1 MASGSVKQLTMRAL
15 VAHANQG
22 RQTMSGRA
30 IQAVLENLSER
41 GVEVTEAYSPA
52 EAAMAIT
59 VDAGLQCAIL
69 DWDMEQKDSHTEIAA
84 ALATIRQQNSAM
96 PVFLMALSSQD
107 SKLPPKVLEQV
118 DDFLWLLENTPDFI
132 GGRIMAAIHRYQQQF
147 LPPMFGAL
155 ARFSGLYEYSWH
167 TPGHTGGTAFLKHP
181 AGQAFF
187 EFFGEQ
193 LLRSDLSVSVED
205 LGSLLDHTGPIGDSE
220 KYAAHVFGAHRS
232 YHVTNGSSTSN
243 RVILMASVTRDDVVL
258 VDRNCHKSVVHAL
271 TLAGAR
277 PLWLVPSRNYLGM
290 IGPVRAWRMAPD
302 EIEKGLATS
311 PLTSHAD
318 ASPAPM
324 HAILTNSTYDGLCY
338 NVLQV
343 EELLGKVVDR
353 LHFDEAWFSYAR
365 FNSLYAGHFAMHG
378 NPAAHGA
385 TRPTVFATQ
394 STHKMLAALSQ
405 ASFIHIRDGKRP
417 IEHHRFNEALMMH
430 ASTSPQYAIIASNDV
445 STAMMDGPSGE
456 TLTTESIAEAVAFRQ
471 TIARIHNEFH
481 EKGDWFFS
489 AWQPDEVIESNGRK
503 VPFHLADE
511 QQLIHT
517 QHHWVLK
524 PDEEW
529 HGFKAIDDNYCLLD
543 PIKVSVITPGLS
555 RDGSMEATGIPAAL
569 LTAYLD
575 RQGIIV
581 EKTTNFTIL
590 FLFSL
595 GITKGKWGTLVNAL
609 LDFKRDYDANMPLA
623 RTLPDLVAAHPMRYA
638 TLGLRDLAHEMF
650 ETMRDVNATSLL
662 TQAFSNI
669 PAPVYTPTETYEQLV
684 RDNIEPVRL
693 EDIAGRIVAT
703 AIVPYP
709 PGIPLLMPGENIGA
723 NDGPVL
729 GYLRSMEFLDRTFPG
744 FTHGTHGVEVV
755 NGEYRIHCLKQ
766 GAALPNAK

>member
-1 MASGSVKQLTMRAL
+1 MAAGSVKQLTMRAL

-22 RQTMSGRA
+22 QQTMSGRA
-30 IQAVLENLSER
+30 IQAVLQNLDER
-41 GVEVTEAYSPA
+41 GIQVTEAYSPT
-52 EAAMAIT
+52 EAAMAVT

-69 DWDMEQKDSHTEIAA
+69 DWDMEEKGSHAEMMA
-84 ALATIRQQNSAM
+84 ALTTIRQHNSNM

-107 SKLPPKVLEQV
+107 SKLPAKVLEQA

-132 GGRIMAAIHRYQQQF
+132 GGRIAAAIARYQQQF

-181 AGQAFF
+181 AGHAFF

-205 LGSLLDHTGPIGDSE
+205 LGSLLDHTGPIGASE

-258 VDRNCHKSVVHAL
+258 VDRNCHKSIIHAL

-277 PLWLVPSRNYLGM
+277 PLWLIPSRNYLGM
-290 IGPVRAWRMAPD
+290 IGPVRAWRMAPE
-302 EIEKGLATS
+302 EIAKGLAESAITNEG
-311 PLTSHAD
+311 A
-318 ASPAPM
+318 APALA
-324 HAILTNSTYDGLCY
+324 HAIITNCTYDGLCY
-338 NVLQV
+338 NVLQL
-343 EELLGKVVDR
+343 EELLGKLVDR

-365 FNSLYAGHFAMHG
+365 FNPLYAGYFAMHG
-378 NPAAHGA
+378 DPAMHDA

-405 ASFIHIRDGKRP
+405 ASLIHIRDGRRP
-417 IEHHRFNEALMMH
+417 IEHQRFNEALMMH

-445 STAMMDGPSGE
+445 SAAMMDGPAGE
-456 TLTTESIAEAVAFRQ
+456 ALTTESIAEAVAFRQ
-471 TIARIHNEFH
+471 TLARMANEFA
-481 EKGDWFFS
+481 EKGDWFFTS
-489 AWQPDEVIESNGRK
+489 WQPDEVTDAKGQR

-511 QQLIHT
+511 QQLIHD
-517 QHHWVLK
+517 QSCWVLH
-524 PDEEW
+524 PNEEW
-529 HGFKAIDDNYCLLD
+529 HGFKALDDNYCLLD
-543 PIKVSVITPGLS
+543 PIKVSVITPGLK
-555 RDGSMEATGIPAAL
+555 RDGSMDETGIPAAI

-581 EKTTNFTIL
+581 EKTSNFTIL

-595 GITKGKWGTLVNAL
+595 GITKGKWGTLINAL
-609 LDFKRDYDANMPLA
+609 LDFKRAYDANMPLA
-623 RTLPDLVAAHPMRYA
+623 LTLPDLVAAHPHRYG
-638 TLGLRDLAHEMF
+638 TLGLKDLAHEMF
-650 ETMRDVNATSLL
+650 TTMADVNATGLL
-662 TQAFSNI
+662 TAAFSSL
-669 PAPVYTPTETYEQLV
+669 PTAVCTPTETYELLV
-684 RDNIEPVRL
+684 KGQIEAVDL
-693 EDIAGRIVAT
+693 DEIAGRTVAT

-709 PGIPLLMPGENIGA
+709 PGIPLLMPGENIGPA
-723 NDGPVL
+723 DGPLL
-729 GYLRSMEFLDRTFPG
+729 GYLRSMEQLDRTYPG

-755 NGEYRIHCLKQ
+755 KGEYRIYCLKE
-766 GAALPNAK
+766 